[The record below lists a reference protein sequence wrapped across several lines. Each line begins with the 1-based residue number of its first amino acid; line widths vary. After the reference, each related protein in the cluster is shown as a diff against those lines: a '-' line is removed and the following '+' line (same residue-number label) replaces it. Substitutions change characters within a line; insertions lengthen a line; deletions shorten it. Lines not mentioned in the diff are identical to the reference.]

1 MKEIISQI
9 TPTTIH
15 HPALGILYSVLFE
28 SGNKKLL
35 YEETFFHQFE
45 KEYGEV
51 LTSKNLIGREIDFT
65 KVFFDEELG

>member
-1 MKEIISQI
+1 MIEIISQI

-15 HPALGILYSVLFE
+15 HPAIGILYSVLFE

-45 KEYGEV
+45 DYTNPK
-51 LTSKNLIGREIDFT
+51 SLIGKEIDFT